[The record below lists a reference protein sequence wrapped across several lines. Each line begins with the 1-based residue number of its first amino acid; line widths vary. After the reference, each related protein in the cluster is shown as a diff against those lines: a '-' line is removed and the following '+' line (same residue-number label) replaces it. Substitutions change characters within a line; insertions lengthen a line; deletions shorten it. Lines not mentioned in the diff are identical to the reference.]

1 MIRTIV
7 SIFITLGVILG
18 ASVCE
23 ICYVNQTF
31 HHFHSILESL
41 YQKTESGTAA
51 YEDGVAVQT
60 YWREK
65 KKTLHVCLPHTA
77 LQEIDYQLDEAVG
90 FLYVKDY
97 DSALSKVEVLLG
109 LSENIPHSYSFNLQ
123 NIF

>member
-7 SIFITLGVILG
+7 SIFITLGIIFG

-77 LQEIDYQLDEAVG
+77 LQEVDYQLDEAVG
-90 FLYVKDY
+90 CLYVKDY
-97 DSALSKVEVLLG
+97 DSALPKVEILLG
-109 LSENIPHSYSFNLQ
+109 LSESIPHSYSFNLQ

>member
-1 MIRTIV
+1 MIRTLV
-7 SIFITLGVILG
+7 SIFITLGVIFG
-18 ASVCE
+18 ASVYE
-23 ICYVNQTF
+23 IYYVNQTF
-31 HHFHSILESL
+31 DHFQAVLESL
-41 YQKTESGTAA
+41 YQKTENRTAA

-65 KKTLHVCLPHTA
+65 KKTLHVWLPHTA

-90 FLYVKDY
+90 CIYVKDY
-97 DSALSKVEVLLG
+97 DSALPKVEILLG